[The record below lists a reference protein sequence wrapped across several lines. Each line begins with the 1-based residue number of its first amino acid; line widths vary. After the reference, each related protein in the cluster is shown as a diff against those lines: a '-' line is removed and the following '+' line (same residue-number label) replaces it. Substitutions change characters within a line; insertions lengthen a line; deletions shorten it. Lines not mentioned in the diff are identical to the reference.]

1 MVHLFG
7 IQDDI
12 LDEKSGQLSFAN
24 SGPCCVA
31 TVGYILT
38 DPEGVATPAHSRD
51 LDFRVVLGCHYANTP
66 PAAKSQVTAILDGAT
81 IRIAPPNAILRTGDG
96 DR

>member
-1 MVHLFG
+1 MQHVY
-7 IQDDI
+7 Q
-12 LDEKSGQLSFAN
+12 
-24 SGPCCVA
+24 V
-31 TVGYILT
+31 T
-38 DPEGVATPAHSRD
+38 RW
-51 LDFRVVLGCHYANTP
+51 VVLGCPHANTP